1 MLDVKG
7 IKPKIKKL
15 AEKYNLSLVLLF
27 GSQASGKTHPQSDVD
42 LAFVAEKSI
51 SLKDIARM
59 QNEFSEKLEI
69 KNLEMVALNNA
80 HPLLLKQAA
89 LKSVVLYEK
98 EKFSYAKLRI
108 YALKRFMEARPLL
121 ELRRLS
127 LEKFLQTT

>member
-1 MLDVKG
+1 
-7 IKPKIKKL
+7 
-15 AEKYNLSLVLLF
+15 
-27 GSQASGKTHPQSDVD
+27 
-42 LAFVAEKSI
+42 
-51 SLKDIARM
+51 M